1 MDLIR
6 KVDSILEASTK
17 SKATI
22 TGTRM
27 ATAKEKASF
36 TASEASAKSRQ
47 IGEDGFKIAKNYFI
61 NKTFKSFKVN
71 KQLLK
76 GVIYDKEQFGKVD
89 IMIPINHN
97 GKDIEVPFQIKAT
110 NSQTNVISG
119 SLFRTTYKNMFS
131 TFSEIVNTPEKQTAV
146 KKVFNRI
153 SSLLFDKTFDSSTQ
167 QPDEG
172 EKIKG
177 ILDKFLSY
185 ESDPAAI
192 ANNVLNN
199 AEIMKE
205 KINKFFSEI
214 DKLSSLTVMVESHQ
228 EKYGKLMA
236 LGNVDANL
244 KKILDAIVARK
255 EATIKKVRKLKGNN
269 MMAFIRDVN
278 KKYKVQL
285 KDITDFNFF
294 FQDKVERILGNFYSR
309 RGGRIKFQDLVNK
322 DMDKVYSALY
332 PDVSKMPQP
341 GQERVDDV
349 LSRINKKKLDFL
361 KKLVYGSKDTYVE
374 NYIFIFKALTNKPK
388 VIIVNQKT
396 IMDDL
401 RNADFRISKS
411 GTTLE
416 INGNIFRIAIQ
427 IKSSK
432 EPDLQAKI
440 STSLSRLESI
450 RNTFFDTI

>member
-1 MDLIR
+1 
-6 KVDSILEASTK
+6 
-17 SKATI
+17 
-22 TGTRM
+22 
-27 ATAKEKASF
+27 
-36 TASEASAKSRQ
+36 
-47 IGEDGFKIAKNYFI
+47 
-61 NKTFKSFKVN
+61 
-71 KQLLK
+71 
-76 GVIYDKEQFGKVD
+76 
-89 IMIPINHN
+89 MIPINHN

-294 FQDKVERILGNFYSR
+294 FQDKVERILGNFYGR